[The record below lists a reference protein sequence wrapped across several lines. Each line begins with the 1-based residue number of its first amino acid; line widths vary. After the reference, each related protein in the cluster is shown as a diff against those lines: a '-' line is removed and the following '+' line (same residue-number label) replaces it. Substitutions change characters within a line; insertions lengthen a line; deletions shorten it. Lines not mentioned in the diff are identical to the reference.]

1 MNKELTYYMLAP
13 QLQFIYINVFHTILC
28 FLIRD
33 CKLLEFKKI
42 IRRLIRKSAMLAFV
56 TPRNIFFFFTST
68 WNVIGLNCE
77 YFFCCFVFQFIFNY
91 THTYLNN
98 SSKNK
103 RLLLKIAVSCSL
115 SISQNICVLLL
126 LESPPPDRFHDLLS
140 SFYGSWEP
148 LFLAYIHHTRS
159 TASTNPLFFRKFYLM
174 KWVRT

>member
-1 MNKELTYYMLAP
+1 MHKEFTYHMLAP

-77 YFFCCFVFQFIFNY
+77 YFFCCFVFQFIFNN

-126 LESPPPDRFHDLLS
+126 LNYLLQIDSIIYYLPFMVVESLYFLHTYIIPTL
-140 SFYGSWEP
+140 
-148 LFLAYIHHTRS
+148 LFLPSHFSLESFI
-159 TASTNPLFFRKFYLM
+159 
-174 KWVRT
+174 